1 MTAFEAGPAAAP
13 FSCHRFTRQENTQV
27 PGTRLRHTCVIGL
40 GWGDEGKGKIVDLLS
55 GDFDVVVRYNG
66 GANAGHT
73 VCRGQEK
80 FALHLVPSGVL
91 HHHAVGVIG
100 PGVVVDAT
108 ALCQEIDGLVARGV
122 SIGDNLKLSDRAH
135 LVMPYHKIEDRLSE
149 GAATEAD
156 RIGTTARGI
165 GPCYADKMRR
175 SSAVRVCDLFALDNL
190 RERLNVIVRTRRAAL
205 RAVYGDDGGLTFDAV
220 WSEVTAAADRLR
232 SHICDSTA
240 YLQQALEAGRRLLF
254 EGANGT
260 LLDIDHGTFPF
271 VTSSSTG
278 GYGVAPGAGV
288 PPGTVQ
294 RMIGVTKAY
303 ATRVGSG
310 PFASEL
316 KNATGDEIRERG
328 HEYGTTTGRP
338 RRCGWFDAVATRYS
352 ARLSGI
358 SEIALMHLDTLS
370 GMEQVGVC
378 VGYELDGRSIGGPPA
393 LADDYARVRPVFEF
407 LPGWSGDLPEAAR
420 YEDLPA
426 EARAYVERIE
436 ALVGVPVTLIS
447 VGPERTQTIQRERT
461 DG

>member
-1 MTAFEAGPAAAP
+1 MPGP
-13 FSCHRFTRQENTQV
+13 
-27 PGTRLRHTCVIGL
+27 RLKHTCVIGL

-73 VCRGQEK
+73 VCLGREK
-80 FALHLVPSGVL
+80 FALHLLPSGVL
-91 HHHAVGVIG
+91 HRHAVGVIG
-100 PGVVVDAT
+100 PGVVVDAA
-108 ALCQEIDGLVARGV
+108 ALCREIDGLAARGV
-122 SIGDNLKLSDRAH
+122 AVADNLKLSDRAH

-149 GAATEAD
+149 EAAGEAD

-175 SSAVRVCDLFALDNL
+175 STAVRVCDLLSLTRL
-190 RERLNVIVRTRRAAL
+190 RERLSAIVHTRSAIL
-205 RAVYGDDGGLTFDAV
+205 RAMYGDDGGLSFDVV
-220 WSEVTAAADRLR
+220 WDDVLSAADRLR
-232 SHICDSTA
+232 RHICDSTE
-240 YLQQALEAGRRLLF
+240 YLQKALDAGRRLLF

-288 PPGTVQ
+288 PPGTIE

-316 KNATGDEIRERG
+316 KDATGDEIRRRG

-358 SEIALMHLDTLS
+358 NEIAVMHLDTLG
-370 GMEQVGVC
+370 GMERVGLC
-378 VGYELDGRSIGGPPA
+378 AGYELDGRSIEGPPA
-393 LADDYARVRPVFEF
+393 LADEYARVRPVFEF
-407 LPGWSGDLPEAAR
+407 LPGWSGDLSAATR

-426 EARAYVERIE
+426 EAKGYVERIE
-436 ALVGVPVTLIS
+436 TLVGVPVTLIS
-447 VGPERTQTIQRERT
+447 VGPERTQTIRRERT
-461 DG
+461 GG